1 VTKKCK
7 KKKDF
12 FLISPPH
19 KIIII
24 SFHILYQYLFSNTMI
39 FSRFARTARPAT
51 RQLRMASTKSA
62 ARPAAINKATMAAG
76 AGALGVAAFALDQQK
91 NQGNKDFFYY
101 FFCYYP

>member
-1 VTKKCK
+1 
-7 KKKDF
+7 
-12 FLISPPH
+12 
-19 KIIII
+19 
-24 SFHILYQYLFSNTMI
+24 MI

-62 ARPAAINKATMAAG
+62 ARPAAINTATMAAG